1 MKTKVSGILTLLL
14 VFVQFT
20 FAQEKTVSGTVSD
33 DAGLP
38 LPGVNIIIKGTTTG
52 TQSDF
57 DGNYSIAVSQGQIL
71 VFSYVGFETR
81 EITVGAS
88 NTIDVTLKAGAVLQE
103 VVVTALG
110 VSREKQ
116 SLGYAT
122 QEVAGEDLA
131 VVKTDNFTNSLSGK
145 VSGLQIRRNNN
156 FGGSTN
162 VVIRGT
168 TSLTG
173 DNQALFVIDGVPISN
188 RNTNSAAQAQASGN
202 YYDYGN
208 AAADI
213 NPDDIES
220 VNVLKGA
227 AASALY
233 GSRAANGVIIITTK
247 KGRK

>member
-1 MKTKVSGILTLLL
+1 
-14 VFVQFT
+14 
-20 FAQEKTVSGTVSD
+20 
-33 DAGLP
+33 
-38 LPGVNIIIKGTTTG
+38 
-52 TQSDF
+52 
-57 DGNYSIAVSQGQIL
+57 
-71 VFSYVGFETR
+71 
-81 EITVGAS
+81 
-88 NTIDVTLKAGAVLQE
+88 
-103 VVVTALG
+103 
-110 VSREKQ
+110 REKQ

-131 VVKTDNFTNSLSGK
+131 VVKTDDFTNSLSGK

-247 KGRK
+247 KGRKAKGMGVTLNSNTQFGVIDKSTFATFQDKYGAGYDGDVWTYEDVDGDGIDDQVANYVDDGSYGPAFDPNLMVYQWDAFDPASPNYMKKTPWMPEIGRASCRE